1 MTIEDI
7 RKLNREYK
15 NEKVKEKS
23 INIEK
28 QGKLLRGTLQNL
40 TALIE
45 KGGFRDGT
53 ILKDI
58 QEWKG
63 GAESKRNGTVEKT
76 TWSRL

>member
-1 MTIEDI
+1 MTAEDI

-15 NEKVKEKS
+15 NEKVREKS

-45 KGGFRDGT
+45 KGGFKDGT
-53 ILKDI
+53 IRKDI
-58 QEWKG
+58 QE
-63 GAESKRNGTVEKT
+63 
-76 TWSRL
+76 

>member
-15 NEKVKEKS
+15 NDKVREKS

-28 QGKLLRGTLQNL
+28 QGKLLRSTLQNL

-45 KGGFRDGT
+45 KGGFKDGT
-53 ILKDI
+53 IRKDI
-58 QEWKG
+58 QE
-63 GAESKRNGTVEKT
+63 
-76 TWSRL
+76 

>member
-1 MTIEDI
+1 MTAEDI

-28 QGKLLRGTLQNL
+28 QGKLLRGTLQGL

-53 ILKDI
+53 IRKDI
-58 QEWKG
+58 QE
-63 GAESKRNGTVEKT
+63 
-76 TWSRL
+76 

>member
-15 NEKVKEKS
+15 NDKVKEKS

-28 QGKLLRGTLQNL
+28 QGKLLRGTLQDL
-40 TALIE
+40 TKLIE

-53 ILKDI
+53 IRKDI
-58 QEWKG
+58 QK
-63 GAESKRNGTVEKT
+63 
-76 TWSRL
+76 